1 MTDQPYF
8 KDAHGKHTF
17 PGQHPRHRCE
27 GSEDCIT
34 PTRPYL
40 VSFDNEPAILVN
52 YCLQCADLAAAN
64 PPLFADYPGNV
75 TSIEPSREVILES
88 NEYVSPHWR
97 IWDDGQIENRRLW
110 DGSKIWRAPV
120 RGETVPLEIL
130 EIAEEVDRELW
141 GWRDEDELHTSEVL
155 PFRNLLTFAYIWYRE
170 EDGHTYWRT
179 HDGWMAAP
187 TFTNGNP
194 DWDAASYVVDFIL
207 PEEDEKE
214 LNEWLQEKP

>member
-1 MTDQPYF
+1 MTEQSYF

-34 PTRPYL
+34 PTRLYL

-64 PPLFADYPGNV
+64 YPGNV
-75 TSIEPSREVILES
+75 TSIEPSREVILETTDVTYKP
-88 NEYVSPHWR
+88 NYRVDDWR
-97 IWDDGQIENRRLW
+97 LWDDGQIEVSRG
-110 DGSKIWRAPV
+110 GSWEAPHAASP
-120 RGETVPLEIL
+120 VPQEIL
-130 EIAEEVDRELW
+130 ELAKEVDLKLW
-141 GWRDEDELHTSEVL
+141 GRTWMWSETTPHASEVL
-155 PFRNLLTFAYIWYRE
+155 PFRNLLTFAYIWERE

-179 HDGWMAAP
+179 NDGWMAAP
-187 TFTNGNP
+187 TLTNGNP
-194 DWDAASYVVDFIL
+194 DWDAAGYVSDFIIS
-207 PEEDEKE
+207 EEEKKE